1 MASEIVVAMDNKPR
15 QRDWDLIIAFK
26 ESSSC
31 RQSPDLW
38 SRGTRENSPQWAIYV
53 HVTWVTCSDQEV
65 QCSKFVCVYATLHH
79 LMLTELNGSFWNN
92 DNHKIKCH
100 FLESEY

>member
-31 RQSPDLW
+31 RQSPDL
-38 SRGTRENSPQWAIYV
+38 
-53 HVTWVTCSDQEV
+53 
-65 QCSKFVCVYATLHH
+65 
-79 LMLTELNGSFWNN
+79 
-92 DNHKIKCH
+92 
-100 FLESEY
+100 